1 MKQHDKFRGFTLLE
15 VLIVLALTL
24 ILVGW
29 PIISYQKWMARYHV
43 HDFCAHF
50 ETVYKR
56 CQQMAMLT
64 GRPARLKL
72 NRSKRCIETEM
83 VELTGDR
90 VFDSWVVP
98 SEVTM
103 QSNTTIMFNGTT
115 GNLAHPALTVYF
127 YNEIDKQPI
136 TYTVNVGSGKLEK
149 KER

>member
-1 MKQHDKFRGFTLLE
+1 MKQHHKFGGFTLLE
-15 VLIVLALTL
+15 VLIVLTLTL

-43 HDFCAHF
+43 HDFCTHF

-127 YNEIDKQPI
+127 YNEIDKQSI